1 MLFRRLVAMASVTVC
16 LVAYTLAAQAQP
28 DLVQFREHTEL
39 ARNRYVDRPEI
50 NPSPQRS
57 LLIQVHKD
65 PRIELWLDSS
75 YGTGNE
81 ECWNRTAIA
90 QLLGAPKVGQVV
102 YDSVRLPA
110 GQSDF
115 SVRFFLDRYLPGRC
129 KWHPMAIGHAEF
141 LPEDSNH
148 PNVHSGVFGLA
159 PPELPTPLSV
169 GPVGLSETEMTWV
182 CHRRESTRSHVE
194 ELFCGAVGRVLDRQW
209 VSIEGGHAKIEFALA
224 PD

>member
-1 MLFRRLVAMASVTVC
+1 MLYRRLVAMASAAVYFLGYP
-16 LVAYTLAAQAQP
+16 LVVQAQP

-39 ARNRYVDRPEI
+39 AQNRYFDRPEI
-50 NPSPQRS
+50 NPSPQKS
-57 LLIQVHKD
+57 LVIQVHKD

-75 YGTGNE
+75 FGTVNE

-90 QLLGAPKVGQVV
+90 YFLGAPKVAQGV

-115 SVRFFLDRYLPGRC
+115 SVQFFLDRYLPGRC
-129 KWHPMAIGHAEF
+129 KWQPMAIGHSEF
-141 LPEDSNH
+141 LPEDSDH
-148 PNVHSGVFGLA
+148 PNVNSGVFGLA
-159 PPELPTPLSV
+159 PPKLPTPLSM
-169 GPVGLSETEMTWV
+169 GPIGLSETEMTWV
-182 CHRRESTRSHVE
+182 CHRRENTRTHVE
-194 ELFCGAVGRVLDRQW
+194 ELFCGAVGRVLDHQW